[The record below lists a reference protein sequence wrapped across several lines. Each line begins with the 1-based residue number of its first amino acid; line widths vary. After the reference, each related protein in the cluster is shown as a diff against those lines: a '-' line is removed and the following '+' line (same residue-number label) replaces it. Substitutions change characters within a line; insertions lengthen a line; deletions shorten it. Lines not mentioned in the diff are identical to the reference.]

1 MGRGH
6 LCVAIHIGERIRVDG
21 EHFEGAFTD
30 ADAVLDQEVDELVAV
45 DEGDRSGPAREGDL
59 LPVLFEKRE
68 VAMMVPREGVKKV
81 ERATEGVEVLT
92 LDRTLVTLGLD
103 DLANRGD
110 AEFDLRNNVHATVVR
125 AARHLDIL
133 VVHLLQ

>member
-30 ADAVLDQEVDELVAV
+30 ADAVLDQEVDKLVAV

-59 LPVLFEKRE
+59 LRALRE
-68 VAMMVPREGVKKV
+68 ARGGDDGAPDGVEPV